1 MKGKL
6 VIFDFADTI
15 AYLEPSK
22 ESLIQKFVLD
32 ESGFLL
38 DDTNIANA
46 YHHLNNSLFYSS
58 VNITNAADK
67 EEFYKE
73 FNRCLL
79 GLLGVGHL
87 VDFTLLYH
95 FFKANKQHWHLKKD
109 TLGVLNALKVG
120 GHTISLVSNF
130 DASLDGLLEHLQV
143 KDLFDSIFISQCH
156 GCEKPQP
163 KFLSLPLEA
172 HNTSPSSAYFI
183 GDNYNLDFLPA
194 HKLGMNAILLDEG
207 QRYKNI
213 PLLTRINRLS
223 EALNLLP

>member
-1 MKGKL
+1 MKAKL

-15 AYLEPSK
+15 AYLGPSK
-22 ESLIQKFVLD
+22 ENLIQKFVLD

-38 DDTNIANA
+38 DDASITNA
-46 YHHLNNSLFYSS
+46 YHYLNNSLFYSS
-58 VNITNAADK
+58 VNITNAKDK
-67 EEFYKE
+67 EDFYKE

-95 FFKANKQHWHLKKD
+95 FFKANKQHWHLKKE
-109 TLGVLNALKVG
+109 TLEVLNALKTR

-130 DASLDGLLEHLQV
+130 DASLDNLLEHLQV
-143 KDLFDSIFISQCH
+143 KALFDSIFISQYH

-172 HNTSPSSAYFI
+172 HKVSPSEAYFI

-194 HKLGMNAILLDEG
+194 HKLGMNAVLLDEG

-213 PLLTRINRLS
+213 PLLTRINTLS
-223 EALNLLP
+223 EALTLLQ